1 MEISVIAAQSLDGFI
16 AKHDLPGT
24 DFTSEA
30 DKLHFRRILQTF
42 DSLIFGRL
50 TYEVS
55 RAAIRARLS
64 PSLPRFVMTRSPEAW
79 AGDVVYGQLEF
90 VSDTPTALVARLRER
105 GFRRC
110 AVLGG
115 SQIHSLFLES
125 NLIDTLIITI
135 EPRLFGRGVP
145 FLHQRIDANLRLES
159 VERLSASDSLLL
171 TYRPV
176 NSPDV

>member
-30 DKLHFRRILQTF
+30 DKLHFSRILQIF
-42 DSLIFGRL
+42 DALIFGRL

-55 RAAIRARLS
+55 RTAIRARLS
-64 PSLPRFVMTRSPEAW
+64 TSLPRFVMTRNPGAW
-79 AGDVVYGQLEF
+79 AGDTVSGQLEF
-90 VSDTPTALVARLRER
+90 VSDTPAALVTRLRDR

-115 SQIHSLFLES
+115 SQIHSLFLEN

-145 FLHQRIDANLRLES
+145 FLHQRMDAKLRLEGA
-159 VERLSASDSLLL
+159 ERLPASDTLLL
-171 TYRPV
+171 TYRLIKLPRA
-176 NSPDV
+176 